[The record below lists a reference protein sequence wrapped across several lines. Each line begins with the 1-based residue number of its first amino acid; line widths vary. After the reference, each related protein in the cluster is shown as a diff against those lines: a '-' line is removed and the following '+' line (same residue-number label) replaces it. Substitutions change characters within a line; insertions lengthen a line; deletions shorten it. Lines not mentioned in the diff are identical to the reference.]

1 MARRGAREGTIRKRK
16 DGRWEGRIQVQ
27 RAVGLPI
34 RRSVYGDTRAEVQ
47 VKLRKAIADN
57 ENGIEVA
64 PARQTVGAFLQRW
77 LDEIAAPRLRPRTL
91 EGYRHHVQRHLV
103 PHLGHLRLQQL
114 GPSHVQALINQLVKD
129 GLSPRTIRYVRSVLR
144 AALNQALKWNLV
156 SRNAASL
163 VDLPRAR
170 QHEFKVLDPGQA
182 KALLLASKESRL
194 EGLLSVALAVGL
206 RIGEAMALQ
215 WDDVDWDTKTVR
227 IRRALQRS
235 GGKTTFVLPKSERSR
250 RVVTLPDFAIDAL
263 RRHRATQGKERLLA
277 GAGWE
282 DLGLVFSTPIG
293 TPLDYSNLR
302 REFRR
307 LLTMAALPPMRIHD
321 LRHTCA
327 TLLLA
332 QGVNPRVVM
341 ETLGHSQIGLTLGT
355 YSHVLPEVHR
365 DAATRMNTILAG

>member
-16 DGRWEGRIQVQ
+16 DGRWEGRIHMQ
-27 RAVGLPI
+27 RAIGPPV

-47 VKLRKAIADN
+47 AKVRKLITDN
-57 ENGIEVA
+57 DNGIESG
-64 PARQTVGAFLQRW
+64 PARHAVGVFLQRW
-77 LDEIAAPRLRPRTL
+77 LDEIATPRLRPRTL
-91 EGYRHHVQRHLV
+91 EGYRHHVQRHLI

-114 GPSHVQALINQLVKD
+114 GPSHVQALINELARR

-144 AALNQALKWNLV
+144 VALNQALKWNLV
-156 SRNAASL
+156 SRNAAAL

-170 QHEFKVLDPGQA
+170 QHEFQVLDPSQA
-182 KALLLASKESRL
+182 KALMFASRESRL
-194 EGLLSVALAVGL
+194 EALLSVALAVGL

-215 WDDVDWDTKTVR
+215 WDDVDLDTKTIRV
-227 IRRALQRS
+227 RRALQRS
-235 GGKTTFVLPKSERSR
+235 GGKTAFVLPKSERSR
-250 RVVTLPDFAIDAL
+250 RMVTLPDFAVESL
-263 RRHRATQGKERLLA
+263 RRHRAAQGKERLIA
-277 GAGWE
+277 GSSWT
-282 DLGLVFSTPIG
+282 DLGLVFATPIG

-302 REFRR
+302 REFRL
-307 LLTMAALPPMRIHD
+307 LLTKAGLPPMRIHD